1 MLNLKTLLGI
11 DDLTEFNIKLDN
23 IDQFGIDTNTLFAL
37 NHDRL
42 LQEIGFF
49 MTATEKEKHQVS
61 IMLWIGSILFIL
73 FLMI

>member
-37 NHDRL
+37 IMIVYYKRL
-42 LQEIGFF
+42 VFF

-61 IMLWIGSILFIL
+61 ICYG
-73 FLMI
+73 

>member
-42 LQEIGFF
+42 LQEIGFLQ
-49 MTATEKEKHQVS
+49 K
-61 IMLWIGSILFIL
+61 
-73 FLMI
+73 